1 MHTYAQKII
10 NFGGKTRK
18 KFSTYRSI
26 YRCGG
31 SPLRS
36 NLIDNSKITGCVA
49 HLAVTREI
57 KNQIRWIPNYQ
68 LGRLR
73 PVHLKLIF

>member
-31 SPLRS
+31 IPLRS
-36 NLIDNSKITGCVA
+36 NLIDNSKYTGRVA
-49 HLAVTREI
+49 YLAATQEI
-57 KNQIRWIPNYQ
+57 NNQIRSIPNYQ
-68 LGRLR
+68 LGR
-73 PVHLKLIF
+73 PLIF